1 MKKIYLLT
9 LALGALLA
17 VSCQKEN
24 NVQAP
29 QKLVPMTF
37 EASYAE
43 NPETRATLD
52 ELAVKWSENDE
63 VAIYDNVN
71 PTTPHKFTV
80 SAIDGTKAS
89 FTGEV
94 SEGAEF
100 FLAVYPYDA
109 ATPGAS
115 STTYNSVAAD
125 TWYSNAVIPSEQNA
139 VAGSFDPKALVATGG
154 CSLEDGKFRF
164 RYTGA
169 LLKFQ
174 VSDDDV
180 TSVTF
185 SSTRNMSGIIQFN
198 QKSAQANGPSGIGN
212 GLTTYGQRYTN
223 VTVKAN
229 GTFTKGTDY
238 YAFIRY
244 TGTASYEN
252 FKAILTNTQ
261 GGTAEKAASA
271 VFNVQRKTIYDMGN
285 FAGLTWN
292 NPVEGNIDLYK
303 KYNDGEN
310 IVICGKTYNKSTH
323 GEAVLLTSTA
333 STPKNLG
340 GSNLSGAGNV
350 VFLAPGQYTTAGD
363 ATFDHDIVVIGQMT
377 GEKPEV
383 TTIEYT
389 NSNNKQALKTWIV
402 KGVSFAA
409 CNILFTFPAENG
421 TAFTFFTNNNAAK
434 DIPLFAFEDCVVR
447 KCPTNFY
454 STHSSAYGYGITDI
468 RVNNCVFEN
477 SNAGTSNLINVQS
490 SMTNGPAFEKISLT
504 NNVFY
509 NSTGSVCTW
518 LLFTYYPSLSSTM
531 TALTWPMVADISNNI
546 FYNIASNSSNFRNY
560 SMTSLTVKNN
570 LVVCPDYT
578 PSNGQKI
585 FAMRVKP
592 VPSYFHADYADNRAF
607 AAAGSESNWILGDD
621 DFTKNLTPSFDKKIP
636 LLGENPLE
644 TADLENGVFV
654 VKTAYKSY
662 GPQN

>member
-109 ATPGAS
+109 ATPGAA
-115 STTYNSVAAD
+115 STTYNTAAAD

-271 VFNVQRKTIYDMGN
+271 DFNVQRKTIYDMGN

-292 NPVEGNIDLYK
+292 NPQPGVSSMYSLFDK
-303 KYNDGEN
+303 GED
-310 IVICGKTYNKSTH
+310 IVIAGKTYNKSDYPNYKKI
-323 GEAVLLTSTA
+323 G
-333 STPKNLG
+333 PRNLG
-340 GSNLSGAGNV
+340 GDNLNGAGDIVFLEAGEYTTDGEAKFTHNIVVIGDNPQDMPVIKSIEKSWNLSGAG
-350 VFLAPGQYTTAGD
+350 FTGAYL
-363 ATFDHDIVVIGQMT
+363 TFDLSA
-377 GEKPEV
+377 
-383 TTIEYT
+383 YT
-389 NSNNKQALKTWIV
+389 PNQ
-402 KGVSFAA
+402 
-409 CNILFTFPAENG
+409 
-421 TAFTFFTNNNAAK
+421 FFTNKTATKTIPHLILDHCTVK
-434 DIPLFAFEDCVVR
+434 D
-447 KCPTNFY
+447 CPRYFYATN
-454 STHSSAYGYGITDI
+454 SSCYAYGIEEIVFDHCTMGTKNTNSPSVINPNSAMTDPTA
-468 RVNNCVFEN
+468 FKKFKATN
-477 SNAGTSNLINVQS
+477 S
-490 SMTNGPAFEKISLT
+490 
-504 NNVFY
+504 VFY
-509 NSTGSVCTW
+509 HASGNVVGW
-518 LLFTYYPSLSSTM
+518 ILFNFLPTASASLD
-531 TALTWPMVADISNNI
+531 ALTWPMEMTLENNL
-546 FYNIASNSSNFRNY
+546 FYNIATNSSNARNY
-560 SMTSLTVKNN
+560 AVTSLSIKNN
-570 LVVCPDYT
+570 LIVCPDYT
-578 PSNGQKI
+578 PANGMKLYSQRI
-585 FAMRVKP
+585 KP
-592 VPSYFHADYADNRAF
+592 APTYFTATYANNAAY
-607 AAAGSESNWILGDD
+607 AAAGTESNWIVADD
-621 DFTKNLTPSFDKKIP
+621 AYTSDISLTKKIP

-654 VKTAYKSY
+654 VKAAYKDY